1 MRSTAATA
9 AVTAADASHESPS
22 DNQNSVYHDPIS
34 TEELIKP
41 ADKPSTTK
49 IRITIQP
56 GVYFN
61 VKLNG
66 KHDLFV
72 SVFALIVL
80 LSFLCLA
87 GILEYILVR
96 GGSLLPSMILMWGLS
111 SASVVF
117 TISNAKRAG
126 LRGWSLSRV
135 IRNVINLIIPNAA
148 VFFIQLGLF
157 PLLDKNELT
166 VAQGRITLRGG
177 NLFRWHIDRNLA
189 DVTDV
194 TFRSAGIQPMFS
206 VVFKDSFWH
215 LGHNMTLDERRWVRT
230 ELARFLGK

>member
-1 MRSTAATA
+1 MRSTAA
-9 AVTAADASHESPS
+9 DASRKSPS
-22 DNQNSVYHDPIS
+22 ENQDTIDHDPIS
-34 TEELIKP
+34 AEELNKP
-41 ADKPSTTK
+41 ADKPSVTK

-56 GVYFN
+56 GVFFN

-72 SVFALIVL
+72 SVFAFIVSF
-80 LSFLCLA
+80 SFLCLA

-96 GGSLLPSMILMWGLS
+96 GGNLLPAIILMWGLS

-126 LRGWSLSRV
+126 LRGWPLSRV
-135 IRNVINLIIPNAA
+135 IRNALNLMIPNAA

-166 VAQGRITLRGG
+166 IAQGRITLHGG
-177 NLFRWHIDRNLA
+177 NLFRWHIDRNLV
-189 DVTDV
+189 DVKDV

-206 VVFKDSFWH
+206 VVFEDAFWH
-215 LGHNMTLDERRWVRT
+215 LGQNMTLDERRWVRT
-230 ELARFLGK
+230 ELARFIGK